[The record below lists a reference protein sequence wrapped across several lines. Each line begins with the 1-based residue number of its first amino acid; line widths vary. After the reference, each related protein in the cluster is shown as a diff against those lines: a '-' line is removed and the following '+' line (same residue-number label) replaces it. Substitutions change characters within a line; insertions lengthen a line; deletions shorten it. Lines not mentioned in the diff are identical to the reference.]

1 MLKTTLCNINSITFW
16 NCMTWIWN
24 YAKCYIPLLPLLMMV
39 IVAGVVVIIA
49 RVKCREWKLQSLA
62 SWISEHT
69 LANIIFWVS
78 CAISLFFVLALYL
91 SGCDLS
97 KLSSGKSG
105 QSIITGS
112 IAMLGI
118 ITAAGALVMKYQDEK
133 RNKAD
138 EERKKADEARKNRD
152 EKRGEFSAALE
163 RLGSNNS
170 AMSRV
175 AGVYTLVEVADK
187 YEQYREETVRVLC
200 TYLRSDH
207 SKDDPVIESVI
218 LESLESRCAR
228 DTEPDCQW
236 SGYGLDLHGATIL
249 NPFIFT
255 NCRFAA
261 VNLDNAT
268 FKQDLKFRNCKFE
281 SLELKNVAPQKD
293 LLLINLTTKEPCA
306 IQLSGKTT
314 MDWFIVEN
322 CQTISKI
329 DILGDIDEITLS
341 GACDIQTIAIWGK
354 NKIVPFC
361 DRSQIGSI
369 QMNNTVTIN
378 EFSIQNCEI
387 TDFHLSD
394 KSTIKKSLLVC
405 GGSNINLFTLSGN
418 SRINGEFTVIPSSAI
433 NDMTMRG
440 NSAINL
446 FEMLKIN
453 GTSSHIM
460 EFNIEGSEISELYV
474 PSNNAVTTFN
484 LQRGHIK
491 EFHKPKNLK
500 IDDPHK
506 VVEKFLY

>member
-24 YAKCYIPLLPLLMMV
+24 CAKCYIPLLMMV

-49 RVKCREWKLQSLA
+49 RVKCREWKLQSLT

-78 CAISLFFVLALYL
+78 CAIGLFFVFALYL
-91 SGCDLS
+91 SGNDLNR
-97 KLSSGKSG
+97 LSSSENG
-105 QSIITGS
+105 QSIVTGS

-138 EERKKADEARKNRD
+138 EKRKNRD
-152 EKRGEFSAALE
+152 ERRGEFSAALE
-163 RLGSNNS
+163 RLSSES

-175 AGVYTLVEVADK
+175 AGVHTLVEVADK

-200 TYLRSDH
+200 AYLRSDH

-218 LESLESRCAR
+218 LESLGSHCAR
-228 DTEPDCQW
+228 DAKPGCQW
-236 SGYGLDLHGATIL
+236 SGYSLDLHGATIL

-261 VNLDNAT
+261 VNLDNVT
-268 FKQDLKFRNCKFE
+268 FKQKTKFWNCEFE

-314 MDWFIVEN
+314 MDWFIVKN

-354 NKIVPFC
+354 NTIVPFC

-369 QMNNTVTIN
+369 HMNNTVTIN

-405 GGSNINLFTLSGN
+405 GGSSINLLTLSGN

-433 NDMTMRG
+433 NDMTMCD

-453 GTSSHIM
+453 GTSSHIVK
-460 EFNIEGSEISELYV
+460 FNIEGSEISKLYV

-500 IDDPHK
+500 IDDSHK

>member
-1 MLKTTLCNINSITFW
+1 MTWIQ
-16 NCMTWIWN
+16 NCMTRICT
-24 YAKCYIPLLPLLMMV
+24 KCYPLL
-39 IVAGVVVIIA
+39 ITAIIAGAVVIIA

-78 CAISLFFVLALYL
+78 CAISLFFVFALYL
-91 SGCDLS
+91 SGNDLN
-97 KLSSGKSG
+97 KLSSGKDG

-138 EERKKADEARKNRD
+138 EKRKNRD
-152 EKRGEFSAALE
+152 EQRGEFSAALE
-163 RLGSNNS
+163 RLSSES

-175 AGVYTLVEVADK
+175 AGVHTLVEVADK

-200 TYLRSDH
+200 AYLRSDH

-218 LESLESRCAR
+218 LESLGSHCAS
-228 DTEPDCQW
+228 DAEPDCQW
-236 SGYGLDLHGATIL
+236 SGCGLDLHGATIL

-261 VNLDNAT
+261 VNLDNVT
-268 FKQDLKFRNCKFE
+268 FKQDIKFRNCEFE
-281 SLELKNVAPQKD
+281 SLELKNVTPQKD
-293 LLLINLTTKEPCA
+293 LCLSGLTSKEPCT

-314 MDWFIVEN
+314 MNWFTVEN

-329 DILGDIDEITLS
+329 DILGDIEGIILS
-341 GACDIQTIAIWGK
+341 GAYNIQTIAIWGK

-361 DRSQIGSI
+361 DRSQIDSI
-369 QMNNTVTIN
+369 HVNHTGTIN

-387 TDFHLSD
+387 ADFHLSG

-405 GGSNINLFTLSGN
+405 GGSSIDRFTLSGD
-418 SRINGEFTVIPSSAI
+418 SRVDGEFTMIPSSAI
-433 NDMTMRG
+433 NDMTMSD

-453 GTSSHIM
+453 GTSSHIA
-460 EFNIEGSEISELYV
+460 EFNIDGSEINKLCV

-484 LQRGHIK
+484 LRGGHIK
-491 EFHKPKNLK
+491 EFCKTEDLK
-500 IDDPHK
+500 INDPHK